1 MQKIYRKKTG
11 KNMPNYT
18 VSLNQTV
25 TKKINYTDGI

>member
-18 VSLNQTV
+18 ASESNSNEKNKLH
-25 TKKINYTDGI
+25 